1 MSDMEGRKDLQ
12 DKQNKGLTAK
22 FVQCKGLRAG
32 VEAEIMVFARE
43 CVVLLLCF
51 PVVTCSP

>member
-1 MSDMEGRKDLQ
+1 LSDMEGRKDLQ